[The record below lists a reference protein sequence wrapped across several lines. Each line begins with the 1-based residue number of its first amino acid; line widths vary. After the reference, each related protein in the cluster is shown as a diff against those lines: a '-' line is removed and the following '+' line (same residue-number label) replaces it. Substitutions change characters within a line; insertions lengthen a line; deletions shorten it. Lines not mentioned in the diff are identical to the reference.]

1 MSDEI
6 PKADKPAKNLSPQES
21 DMIEEGAPIA
31 PPPEPEQ
38 KSQGGNEPARQP
50 TNFPTVEGNDPVLE
64 QKIVAALKTCFDP
77 EIPVNIYEL
86 GLIYKIQ
93 APNAEDIKIT
103 MTLTSPMCPVAES
116 LPIEVE
122 QKVRAIPDVKIA
134 QVDLTW
140 DPPWNPQMMS
150 EAAKLQLNLP

>member
-1 MSDEI
+1 MSEETRQ
-6 PKADKPAKNLSPQES
+6 PDKTINNGQQTAQENK
-21 DMIEEGAPIA
+21 MIEEGSPIA
-31 PPPEPEQ
+31 PVTNAD
-38 KSQGGNEPARQP
+38 GGNEPARQP
-50 TNFPTVEGNDPVLE
+50 SKSPTVEDNDPVLE
-64 QKIVAALKTCFDP
+64 QKIVAALRTCFDP

-93 APNAEDIKIT
+93 APNPEDIKIT

-116 LPIEVE
+116 LPVEVE
-122 QKVRAIPDVKIA
+122 QKIRAIPNVKIA

-140 DPPWNPQMMS
+140 EPPWNPQMMS

>member
-1 MSDEI
+1 MQFLPVLNDTPSPIDSPANDLSESL
-6 PKADKPAKNLSPQES
+6 ADIVP
-21 DMIEEGAPIA
+21 
-31 PPPEPEQ
+31 
-38 KSQGGNEPARQP
+38 
-50 TNFPTVEGNDPVLE
+50 DPVQMAEIRPKILE
-64 QKIVAALKTCFDP
+64 VLATVFDP

-86 GLIYKIQ
+86 GLIYKIE
-93 APNAEDIKIT
+93 APNLEDIKIK

-116 LPIEVE
+116 LPVEVE
-122 QKVRAIPDVKIA
+122 QKIRAIPDVKIA